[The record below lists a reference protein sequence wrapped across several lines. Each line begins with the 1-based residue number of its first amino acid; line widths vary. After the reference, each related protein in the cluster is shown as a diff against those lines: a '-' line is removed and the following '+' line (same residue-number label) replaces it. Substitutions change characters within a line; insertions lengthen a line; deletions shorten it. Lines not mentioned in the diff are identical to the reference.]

1 MKESDFTS
9 EVGSE
14 AIASL
19 QGQFQLVVE
28 PLDNA
33 VGEFFFG
40 FEIVQ
45 EQLAMGLESAGHPLE
60 RFEATAGDA
69 RAPSIEELSG
79 PSARRVGPKVLKAFD
94 QEKGAQS
101 AQSAAI
107 RSRMRR
113 RSLALQLRRCLS
125 RVQRVFLSKGASPAR
140 ASAWTSARW
149 ILSMAWLRFL
159 RI

>member
-1 MKESDFTS
+1 
-9 EVGSE
+9 
-14 AIASL
+14 
-19 QGQFQLVVE
+19 
-28 PLDNA
+28 
-33 VGEFFFG
+33 
-40 FEIVQ
+40 
-45 EQLAMGLESAGHPLE
+45 MGL
-60 RFEATAGDA
+60 RVRATLLRGSRRL
-69 RAPSIEELSG
+69 RATREHQASRGFSG
-79 PSARRVGPKVLKAFD
+79 PSARRVGPKVLAAFD